1 MRHLPS
7 CGKSLLIK
15 IMPVIE
21 IEIEIDAPI
30 ERVFDLARCIDLHE
44 ETMSKTNEKAI
55 DGVTKGLINLGET
68 VTWQA
73 THFGIRQKLT
83 SKITEYNRPFHF
95 RDVMI
100 KGAFKRFTH
109 DHFFEQKG
117 EKVLMKDV
125 FDYTSP
131 FWILG
136 KIADALF
143 LESYM
148 RNLLTERNL
157 VIKKIAESEN
167 WRKFLI

>member
-1 MRHLPS
+1 
-7 CGKSLLIK
+7 
-15 IMPVIE
+15 MPTIE
-21 IEIEIDAPI
+21 IEFEINAPI

-95 RDVMI
+95 QDIML

-109 DHFFEQKG
+109 DHFFEQKDK
-117 EKVLMKDV
+117 KVLMKDI
-125 FDYTSP
+125 FDYDSP
-131 FWILG
+131 LWILG
-136 KIADALF
+136 KIADALV

-148 RNLLTERNL
+148 KNLLTERNL
-157 VIKKIAESEN
+157 LIKKIAESED
-167 WRKFLI
+167 WRNFLS

>member
-1 MRHLPS
+1 
-7 CGKSLLIK
+7 
-15 IMPVIE
+15 MPIIE
-21 IEIEIDAPI
+21 IEFEINAPI

-44 ETMSKTNEKAI
+44 ETMSQTNEKAI

-95 RDVMI
+95 QDSMM

-117 EKVLMKDV
+117 EKVLMKDI
-125 FDYTSP
+125 FDYDSP
-131 FWILG
+131 LWILG
-136 KIADALF
+136 KIADAF
-143 LESYM
+143 VLESYM
-148 RNLLTERNL
+148 KNLLTERNL
-157 VIKKIAESEN
+157 LIKRTAESED
-167 WRKFLI
+167 WRKFLC

>member
-1 MRHLPS
+1 
-7 CGKSLLIK
+7 
-15 IMPVIE
+15 MPIIE
-21 IEIEIDAPI
+21 IEFEINAPI

-55 DGVTKGLINLGET
+55 DGITKGLMSLGET

-95 RDVMI
+95 RDIML

-109 DHFFEQKG
+109 DHFFGQNG
-117 EKVLMKDV
+117 RKVLMKDI
-125 FDYTSP
+125 FDYDSP
-131 FWILG
+131 LWILG
-136 KIADALF
+136 KIANALV

-148 RNLLTERNL
+148 KNLLTERNL
-157 VIKKIAESEN
+157 IIKRIAESED
-167 WRKFLI
+167 WRKFLS

>member
-1 MRHLPS
+1 
-7 CGKSLLIK
+7 
-15 IMPVIE
+15 MPVIE

>member
-1 MRHLPS
+1 
-7 CGKSLLIK
+7 
-15 IMPVIE
+15 MPVIE
-21 IEIEIDAPI
+21 IEVEINAPV
-30 ERVFDLARCIDLHE
+30 ERAFDLARCIDLHE
-44 ETMSKTNEKAI
+44 ETMSRTNEKAI
-55 DGVTKGLINLGET
+55 EGTTKGLINLGET

-83 SKITEYNRPFHF
+83 SKITGFDRPFHF
-95 RDVMI
+95 RDVML

-117 EKVLMKDV
+117 AKVLMKDV
-125 FDYTSP
+125 FDYDSP

-148 RNLLTERNL
+148 TKLLTERNL
-157 VIKKIAESEN
+157 LIKKVAESED
-167 WRKFLI
+167 WRKFLP